1 MDSEYMSFNH
11 RITKKQQEKKEKKK
25 GGGGER
31 GWKGKGG
38 LGEDNK
44 LKLIEVR

>member
-1 MDSEYMSFNH
+1 MYVFYPQNN
-11 RITKKQQEKKEKKK
+11 KEAAREEGKKK

-44 LKLIEVR
+44 LKLIEIR

>member
-1 MDSEYMSFNH
+1 MYVFYPQNNKAAAREEG
-11 RITKKQQEKKEKKK
+11 KKKEGK
-25 GGGGER
+25 GER